1 MGTNKFPYG
10 ASLEDARRKLTYDL
24 YYVKNRGIFL
34 DALISLQTA
43 RVIFWNQ
50 GAR

>member
-1 MGTNKFPYG
+1 
-10 ASLEDARRKLTYDL
+10 
-24 YYVKNRGIFL
+24 VKNRGIFL
-34 DALISLQTA
+34 DALILLQTA